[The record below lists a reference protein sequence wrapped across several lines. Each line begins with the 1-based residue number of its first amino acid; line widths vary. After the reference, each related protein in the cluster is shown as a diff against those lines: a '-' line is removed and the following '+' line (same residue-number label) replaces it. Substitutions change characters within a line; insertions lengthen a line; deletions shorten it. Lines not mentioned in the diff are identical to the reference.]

1 MLTRI
6 KNVLLG
12 EHRLRYSWLCSPRR
26 LAVKRSGKSLPK
38 SLKMRLHCIR
48 WPGAIQFSGQPL
60 AKKSTVTFRVFT
72 WEVTSLNRQ
81 VLSFSSSH
89 CHAGDRWKKIPG
101 TPQRSKADSQS
112 LWTRSW
118 KAHQNPKSCPGQGS
132 EGVPEQAE
140 MLSLGCPL
148 LCSEPARLCL
158 RGGAAGMGA
167 PTALLFSCFS
177 KPQGIDPVRCPSP
190 RAEEEA
196 ASVLFPST
204 LVPLQ
209 KQKARFRRESTDLKW
224 ITTSHN
230 KV

>member
-1 MLTRI
+1 MCCWGNRDWDTPGFALPEGWQWRE
-6 KNVLLG
+6 V
-12 EHRLRYSWLCSPRR
+12 
-26 LAVKRSGKSLPK
+26 GKVFPNPWKWDSTTSDGLEQF
-38 SLKMRLHCIR
+38 S
-48 WPGAIQFSGQPL
+48 FSGQPL

-158 RGGAAGMGA
+158 RGGAAAQHGRCCGNGSSHR
-167 PTALLFSCFS
+167 PALLM
-177 KPQGIDPVRCPSP
+177 
-190 RAEEEA
+190 
-196 ASVLFPST
+196 L
-204 LVPLQ
+204 L
-209 KQKARFRRESTDLKW
+209 
-224 ITTSHN
+224 
-230 KV
+230 

>member
-1 MLTRI
+1 MCCW
-6 KNVLLG
+6 G

-26 LAVKRSGKSLPK
+26 PAVKRSGKSLPK

-89 CHAGDRWKKIPG
+89 CHAGDRWKEIPG

-148 LCSEPARLCL
+148 LCSEPDLAAFAGRRCGSAREVLREWELPPPCSSHASLNLGASILCV
-158 RGGAAGMGA
+158 A
-167 PTALLFSCFS
+167 PHPEQRKRLPLSYSPLL
-177 KPQGIDPVRCPSP
+177 
-190 RAEEEA
+190 
-196 ASVLFPST
+196 
-204 LVPLQ
+204 
-209 KQKARFRRESTDLKW
+209 
-224 ITTSHN
+224 
-230 KV
+230 